1 MSLDMLSHI
10 DDTFVSTDSIAGA
23 TRYAKSGGSY
33 VDGIWVEGVETPST
47 HTVNLQ
53 PLSDREIQNLSID
66 SERITDYRKVYVNDG
81 DLYSIR
87 EADEWEFD
95 NVDGRFKAHALDNRP
110 TRNYCRIIAVRI
122 DDSDES

>member
-1 MSLDMLSHI
+1 MSLNMLGHI

-23 TRYAKSGGSY
+23 TRYSNSDGGY
-33 VDGIWVEGVETPST
+33 VGGIWVDGTETTSP
-47 HTVNLQ
+47 HTVTLQ
-53 PLSDREIQNLSID
+53 PLTDKQIQNLSLD
-66 SERITDYRKVYVNDG
+66 SERIADYRKVYVNDG

-95 NVDGRFKAHALDNRP
+95 NVEGRFKIHALDNRP

-122 DDSDES
+122 DND

>member
-1 MSLDMLSHI
+1 MLGHI
-10 DDTFVSTDSIAGA
+10 DDTFVSTDAISGA
-23 TRYAKSGGSY
+23 TRYFKSDGEY
-33 VDGIWVEGVETPST
+33 IDGIWQEGIDTNSQ
-47 HTVNLQ
+47 HTVTLQ
-53 PLSDREIQNLSID
+53 PLSDKQIQNLAID

-81 DLYSIR
+81 DLYSVR

-122 DDSDES
+122 DND